1 MVCSYLDYPVLDSKG
16 HHDTDNAI
24 VDNGVLT
31 NMNYKVPVC
40 EKCGNTLKGRVPNE
54 ARVVCYFCSN
64 PPLPEE
70 EETLKYKDIPN
81 GTTRLL

>member
-1 MVCSYLDYPVLDSKG
+1 MA
-16 HHDTDNAI
+16 AI
-24 VDNGVLT
+24 VTHRVGDSVLVSEGNLGVRA
-31 NMNYKVPVC
+31 MSKVPVC

-81 GTTRLL
+81 GTTRLP

>member
-1 MVCSYLDYPVLDSKG
+1 MA
-16 HHDTDNAI
+16 AI
-24 VDNGVLT
+24 VTHRFGDSVLVSEGNLGVQAVS
-31 NMNYKVPVC
+31 KVPVC

-81 GTTRLL
+81 GTTRLP